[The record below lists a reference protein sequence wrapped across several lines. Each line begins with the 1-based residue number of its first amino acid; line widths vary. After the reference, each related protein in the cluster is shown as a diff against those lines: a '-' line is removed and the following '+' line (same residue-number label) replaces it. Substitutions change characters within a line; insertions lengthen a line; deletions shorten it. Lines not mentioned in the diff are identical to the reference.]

1 MSDFP
6 LPRIVDFLKGVVPFE
21 TLEPGELN
29 RLVHTME
36 IAYYPPGQEVISP
49 NGDNELNLHIIHSG
63 SVKLTTR
70 TESGKEILV
79 DVRGEGETFG
89 ALALLQGGESKLSVT
104 TREDLLTFL
113 LPGDEFRGL
122 LERHPD
128 FIYHFDLPLVNGLE
142 GVAGVAPDVS
152 HQMTGL
158 PGMGAM
164 ALDMR
169 GLVSEIMSKQVV
181 YCDQDTSIREV
192 AQLMCLRGV
201 GSIVVRDEKG
211 QPLGMVTDTDL
222 RSRVLAAGLDPSLPV
237 SRVMSSPLRTLSPRA
252 YTFEALMEMTRQRV
266 HHLVVT
272 EGDRL
277 VGVVSDHDISVG
289 AGSSPVGLVRQV
301 DKATSF
307 AQVINLSRR
316 VFRVLHM
323 LLRLAVSAEFITD
336 FLTEF
341 QDRLNQ
347 RLIQIVI
354 QEMEEEGLG
363 GAPCAFG
370 WLAFGAPGR
379 REPILPPRQE
389 YFLVHEN
396 VNPGREEAVQA
407 WFGRFC
413 QRLRDSLT
421 RCSFAQAPLPSLP
434 KSAGIPRSLAQ
445 LKAAFRN
452 WIREP
457 TPSLM
462 ARVGPFFDFRPVHQ
476 DQDFCASLR
485 EVIEHEVEHNRRFL
499 RILARVGFE
508 HQPPLG
514 FLREFV
520 VEKDGEYKDWL
531 DLEERVVQPVVSGA
545 RVLALDQKIPGTGT
559 LARLEGAARL
569 GIIDQ
574 GLVQALRQALDAITF
589 FQLGRFLEAQA
600 ADAQPDPLVEPAS
613 LNKVQR
619 KMFKEGFAA
628 VAEFQEKMMQRYG
641 TGGRAG

>member
-1 MSDFP
+1 MSNFP

-21 TLEPGELN
+21 ALEPGELN

-36 IAYYPPGQEVISP
+36 IAYFPPGQEVISQ
-49 NGDNELNLHIIHSG
+49 NGDSDLHLHIIHSG

-89 ALALLQGGESKLSVT
+89 ALGLLQGGKNKLSVI

-122 LERHPD
+122 LERHPE
-128 FIYHFDLPLVNGLE
+128 FIYHFNLPLVNGLE
-142 GVAGVAPDVS
+142 GVAPDVC

-158 PGMGAM
+158 QGMGAL

-169 GLVSEIMSKQVV
+169 GLVSEIMSKQVLF
-181 YCDQDTSIREV
+181 CDQDTPIRE
-192 AQLMCLRGV
+192 AARLMSQRGV

-222 RSRVLAAGLDPSLPV
+222 RSRVVAAGLDPSLPV
-237 SRVMSSPLRTLSPRA
+237 SRVMSSPLKTLSPRA

-272 EGDRL
+272 EGERL

-301 DKATSF
+301 DKAGSF
-307 AQVINLSRR
+307 QEVVNLSRR

-347 RLIQIVI
+347 RLVQIVI
-354 QEMEEEGLG
+354 QQMEEEGLG

-370 WLAFGAPGR
+370 WLAFGSPGR

-396 VNPGREEAVQA
+396 VTPDREETVQE

-413 QRLRDSLT
+413 QRLRQGLT
-421 RCSFAQAPLPSLP
+421 RCSFAQAPLPELP
-434 KSAGIPRSLAQ
+434 QSAGIPRSLAQ

-457 TPSLM
+457 TPKLM
-462 ARVGPFFDFRPVHQ
+462 VRVGPFFDFRPVYQ
-476 DQDFCASLR
+476 EQDFSASLR
-485 EVIEHEVEHNRRFL
+485 EAIYHEVERNRRFL
-499 RILARVGFE
+499 RILARAGFE
-508 HQPPLG
+508 QPPPLG

-531 DLEERVVQPVVSGA
+531 DLQERVVQPVVNGA

-559 LARLEGAARL
+559 PVRLEGAVRL
-569 GIIDQ
+569 GIIDPA
-574 GLVQALRQALDAITF
+574 LVRALCEALDSITF

-600 ADAQPDPLVEPAS
+600 ADAQPEPLVEPAS

-619 KMFKEGFAA
+619 KMFKKGFAA

-641 TGGRAG
+641 TGIRAG